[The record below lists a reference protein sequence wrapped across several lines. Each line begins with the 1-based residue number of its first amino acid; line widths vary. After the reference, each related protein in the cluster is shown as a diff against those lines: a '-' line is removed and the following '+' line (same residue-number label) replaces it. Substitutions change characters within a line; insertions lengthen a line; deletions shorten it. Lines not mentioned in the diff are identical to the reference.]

1 MSGPL
6 EIKVTQD
13 PTLWLHYP
21 NVKRARWVVDGG
33 GTLIWQDQGGQNH
46 FYITSGGVVWTQ
58 QLGDLNT
65 RIEQRA
71 SDYATAYAD
80 DRRNQCVTD
89 SRAAGYI
96 EIAVKTGTS
105 GGGDSN
111 NGGYYLCRAYKSGV
125 EQLTFGSRQL
135 QLYIQNRGW
144 FAAFAF

>member
-1 MSGPL
+1 MN
-6 EIKVTQD
+6 D
-13 PTLWLHYP
+13 PSVWFHYP
-21 NVKRARWVVDGG
+21 NVKRARWVVDGN

-46 FYITSGGVVWTQ
+46 FWIGNGGQIGTQ
-58 QLGDLNT
+58 QLGDLNQ
-65 RIEQRA
+65 RIEDRA
-71 SDYATAYAD
+71 YYWGQAHVANA
-80 DRRNQCVTD
+80 VTD

-96 EIAVKTGTS
+96 EVAVKTGSS